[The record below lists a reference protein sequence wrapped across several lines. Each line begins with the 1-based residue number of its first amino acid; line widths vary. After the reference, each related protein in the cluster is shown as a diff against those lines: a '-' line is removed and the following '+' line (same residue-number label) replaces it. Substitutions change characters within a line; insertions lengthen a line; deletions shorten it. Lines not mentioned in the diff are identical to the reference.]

1 MQILCSNFPPV
12 KTQNATFADTFYE
25 FLPKADCLNIAV
37 GYVTADSLI
46 ELQKAVELNHVH
58 QLNLII
64 GMHYI
69 DQFTPVE
76 YRTAVKLN
84 EFLHTNAIGEVRLV
98 TPFRY
103 HGKMYTFYRSGK
115 PFASIIGSNNLS
127 SIVDSRNGIYETSLY
142 VSEAGILNDLDKL
155 FHNLYDKATENIADL
170 EITSFK
176 EENAVLEGQDFV
188 EKASMEE
195 IIECQKALTSVRFEI
210 PIKDKPQS
218 NLNVFFGK
226 GRETMSTG
234 VYQTAPLVRSRNNC
248 PKKNNFNGRLSASA
262 KFNGVI

>member
-12 KTQNATFADTFYE
+12 KTQNATFADTFYG

-103 HGKMYTFYRSGK
+103 HGKIYTFYRSGK

-142 VSEAGILNDLDKL
+142 VSEASILNDLDKL
-155 FHNLYDKATENIADL
+155 FHDL
-170 EITSFK
+170 
-176 EENAVLEGQDFV
+176 
-188 EKASMEE
+188 
-195 IIECQKALTSVRFEI
+195 
-210 PIKDKPQS
+210 
-218 NLNVFFGK
+218 
-226 GRETMSTG
+226 
-234 VYQTAPLVRSRNNC
+234 
-248 PKKNNFNGRLSASA
+248 
-262 KFNGVI
+262 

>member
-103 HGKMYTFYRSGK
+103 HGKIYTFYRSGK
-115 PFASIIGSNNLS
+115 PFASIIAIFTHTALAWRLESCHVLPS
-127 SIVDSRNGIYETSLY
+127 SFLHF
-142 VSEAGILNDLDKL
+142 L
-155 FHNLYDKATENIADL
+155 
-170 EITSFK
+170 TSFV
-176 EENAVLEGQDFV
+176 NRNFARQ
-188 EKASMEE
+188 
-195 IIECQKALTSVRFEI
+195 IQ
-210 PIKDKPQS
+210 
-218 NLNVFFGK
+218 
-226 GRETMSTG
+226 TG
-234 VYQTAPLVRSRNNC
+234 YA
-248 PKKNNFNGRLSASA
+248 
-262 KFNGVI
+262 